1 MLCHSNYLQSRSIPT
16 FLVTISLLAAV
27 GCEKSTDVQRLR
39 LATATSTRD
48 SGLLDQILP
57 KFEQQHDMRVEV
69 IATGTGR
76 AIKLGEAGDVD
87 VLLVHARE
95 AEQAFLAAGHGVR
108 REAMMK
114 NQFELVGP
122 ADDPAEVRGKQIV
135 AALKKIAS
143 DKAKFVSRGDQSGT
157 HLRELKFWQQLD
169 LQPTWDNYIQTGQG
183 MGATLMI
190 AEQMKAYT
198 LVDRATYLKF
208 REKIDLQPLIPQS
221 DLLENPY
228 SVLVV
233 DSRKHSSVR
242 ANLAQQFA
250 SYLIAPETQQLIADY
265 QIDGQPLFVPL
276 RLPSSSDPQVK

>member
-1 MLCHSNYLQSRSIPT
+1 M
-16 FLVTISLLAAV
+16 FLVAISLLAAV

-48 SGLLDQILP
+48 SGLLDQIIP
-57 KFEQQHDMRVEV
+57 KFEQQHGVRMEV

-95 AEQAFLAAGHGVR
+95 AEEAFMAAGHGVR
-108 REAMMK
+108 REAVMK

-122 ADDPAEVRGKQIV
+122 MDDPADVRGNDV
-135 AALKKIAS
+135 VEALQKTANS
-143 DKAKFVSRGDQSGT
+143 KAKFVSRGDESGT
-157 HLRELKFWQQLD
+157 HLRELEFWRQLEV
-169 LQPTWDNYIQTGQG
+169 QPSWDDYVETGQG

-208 REKIDLQPLIPQS
+208 REKIELQPLIPQS

-233 DSRKHSSVR
+233 DPRKHPSVC

-250 SYLIAPETQQLIADY
+250 EFLIAPETQQLIADY

-276 RLPSSSDPQVK
+276 RLLSSSDPQVK